1 TVHPF
6 ALFLISLNLSLAHVV
21 QPNVLMK
28 VRLGDTVTFTCISK
42 SSELFYVSWYKQ
54 PFGQKPRLMVQ
65 AYSRS
70 PDSLFQ
76 EEFKNVA
83 RFSLQHSESSSNLTI
98 SKTELS
104 DSAVYYCASVFLNE
118 ATFGDGTVLILT
130 AQKKKHKKYVSL
142 DSVTLQCTV
151 DSETCAG
158 EHSVYWFRH
167 GSGESLPG
175 LIYTHGNRSDEC
187 ERSPEAGSPTHGCVY
202 SLPKRNL
209 SRSDAGIYYC
219 AVATCGDILFGNGT
233 VVEIQGNIYVK
244 HCLGIIILLLCFT
257 CIGTHSFTFKNKKQ
271 ENYVLTMSCIYYD
284 VIFVSSGFDCSS
296 ERTLLVW
303 LSILRT
309 GVLIC
314 VLLMFTIYHATLK
327 QSQKQGEYV
336 R

>member
-1 TVHPF
+1 MTLSWLF
-6 ALFLISLNLSLAHVV
+6 CILFLPDTALAHVV

-28 VRLGDTVTFTCISK
+28 VRLGDTVTLRCIFN
-42 SSELFYVSWYKQ
+42 SSQLFYMSWYKQ

-65 AYSRS
+65 AYSHS

-104 DSAVYYCASVFLNE
+104 DSAVYYCASLFFNE
-118 ATFGDGTVLILT
+118 VTFGDGTILILT
-130 AQKKKHKKYVSL
+130 DSSSRTVVQQLVSDPVRPG

-151 DSETCAG
+151 DGETCAG

-175 LIYTHGNRSDEC
+175 LIYTHGNRRDEC
-187 ERSPEAGSPTHGCVY
+187 EKSPEAGSPTHSCVY

-219 AVATCGDILFGNGT
+219 AVATCGNILFGNGT
-233 VVEIQGNIYVK
+233 KINMEDGKGGVRWRSGLDRGPALRWVWG
-244 HCLGIIILLLCFT
+244 
-257 CIGTHSFTFKNKKQ
+257 
-271 ENYVLTMSCIYYD
+271 
-284 VIFVSSGFDCSS
+284 SSPA
-296 ERTLLVW
+296 W
-303 LSILRT
+303 
-309 GVLIC
+309 GVLRRIGVLSWVCPLPLQPYALCCC
-314 VLLMFTIYHATLK
+314 VG
-327 QSQKQGEYV
+327 SGSP
-336 R
+336 

>member
-1 TVHPF
+1 MHAGDHTDSF
-6 ALFLISLNLSLAHVV
+6 LLQILAWLFCILFLPDTALAHVV

-28 VRLGDTVTFTCISK
+28 VRLGDTVTLRCIFN
-42 SSELFYVSWYKQ
+42 SSQLFYMSWYKQ

-65 AYSRS
+65 AYSHS

-104 DSAVYYCASVFLNE
+104 DSAVYYCASLFFNE
-118 ATFGDGTVLILT
+118 NCNSPFTRL
-130 AQKKKHKKYVSL
+130 YC

-151 DSETCAG
+151 DGETCAG

-175 LIYTHGNRSDEC
+175 LIYTHGNRRDEC
-187 ERSPEAGSPTHGCVY
+187 EKSPEAGSPTHSCVY

-219 AVATCGDILFGNGT
+219 AVATCGNILFGNGT
-233 VVEIQGNIYVK
+233 KINMEDEQFFVGLKTYLFLYNFIFINV
-244 HCLGIIILLLCFT
+244 LC
-257 CIGTHSFTFKNKKQ
+257 SWK
-271 ENYVLTMSCIYYD
+271 
-284 VIFVSSGFDCSS
+284 
-296 ERTLLVW
+296 
-303 LSILRT
+303 LSHQFR
-309 GVLIC
+309 
-314 VLLMFTIYHATLK
+314 
-327 QSQKQGEYV
+327 
-336 R
+336 

>member
-1 TVHPF
+1 MSVWFCCTETREAR
-6 ALFLISLNLSLAHVV
+6 ALLPGDTALAHVV

-130 AQKKKHKKYVSL
+130 GTESNSRTVVQQPVSDPARPG

-233 VVEIQGNIYVK
+233 VVEIQG
-244 HCLGIIILLLCFT
+244 
-257 CIGTHSFTFKNKKQ
+257 
-271 ENYVLTMSCIYYD
+271 
-284 VIFVSSGFDCSS
+284 FDCSS